1 MARFIA
7 LFGTILLI
15 GTMFY
20 LFLQFILLDK
30 SKKVKEVKKDSEY
43 WWYNSPHYY
52 IMSNGEKFNIAEYVT
67 YEDWKNLDQAHKNR
81 LLLQIEHRILTT
93 KKDDFLDKSSKDIQ

>member
-20 LFLQFILLDK
+20 LFLQFISLDK

-67 YEDWKNLDQAHKNR
+67 YEDWKNLDQSHKNR
-81 LLLQIEHRILTT
+81 LLLQIEHRILIT
-93 KKDDFLDKSSKDIQ
+93 KKDDFLDSSSKDI